1 MNSFG
6 SILRSVFNS
15 VPFMPHLGIGVG
27 IKPEDQTKLFNAF
40 AQLESGT
47 HRRERTGLGL
57 HLSQKLATF
66 LGGRI
71 TFQSEPGK
79 GNVFAVNLNR

>member
-1 MNSFG
+1 MF
-6 SILRSVFNS
+6 SIPSRSCRT
-15 VPFMPHLGIGVG
+15 GTGVG
-27 IKPEDQTKLFNAF
+27 IKPEDQAKLFNAF
-40 AQLESGT
+40 AQLEGGT

-57 HLSQKLATF
+57 HLSQKLATL

-79 GNVFAVNLNR
+79 GRIFAVKLSR